1 MNADHYKDITDN
13 ELLEKFYL
21 DKDNRWLGFLLQRY
35 TMLLFGVCMK
45 YLKNEDDAKDS
56 VQQVFLKIIAELHKY
71 RVDYFKSWIYMI
83 AKNHCLMRLRDRQ
96 GKTAVELKEQ
106 ALPDSYRDQ
115 EEAAGL
121 DGFRGRQH
129 MEKDRMLDLMSASLE
144 ELNKEQK
151 LCVTLFYL
159 DKRSY
164 QEIADS
170 TGFSMGQVK
179 SHIQNGKRNLK
190 LLMERKL
197 SDK

>member
-13 ELLEKFYL
+13 ELLEKFYH
-21 DKDNRWLGFLLQRY
+21 DKDNRWLGILLQRY
-35 TMLLFGVCMK
+35 TVLLFGVCMK

-96 GKTAVELKEQ
+96 GKTPVELKEQ
-106 ALPDSYRDQ
+106 SIGLEAETNGPDGYRGQ
-115 EEAAGL
+115 
-121 DGFRGRQH
+121 QH
-129 MEKDRMLDLMSASLE
+129 LEKDRLLDLMSAALE

-159 DKRSY
+159 DKKSY
-164 QEIADS
+164 QEIAGD
-170 TGFSMGQVK
+170 TGYSLGQVK
-179 SHIQNGKRNLK
+179 SYIQNGKRNLK

-197 SDK
+197 SEK